1 MPFLFLKKG
10 VYLLVLTSRE
20 NTLKE
25 TVGAL
30 TMFVYGMCYILV
42 TWLGHCLRPW

>member
-1 MPFLFLKKG
+1 MFIYWF
-10 VYLLVLTSRE
+10 YLE
-20 NTLKE
+20 KNALKE

-42 TWLGHCLRPW
+42 TWLGHCHRPW

>member
-1 MPFLFLKKG
+1 MPFLIK
-10 VYLLVLTSRE
+10 VYLLVLSSSE

-42 TWLGHCLRPW
+42 TRSGHRLRPW